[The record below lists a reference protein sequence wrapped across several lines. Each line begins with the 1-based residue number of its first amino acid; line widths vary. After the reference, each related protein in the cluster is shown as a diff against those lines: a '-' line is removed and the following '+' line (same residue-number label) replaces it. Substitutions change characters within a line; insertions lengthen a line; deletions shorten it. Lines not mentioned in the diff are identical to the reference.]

1 MFDTQEKKK
10 SLLITIGLFI
20 ALFLLLFF
28 FGLSYLD
35 PATEQGIA
43 INFGTSETGSGKTQ
57 PTKTV
62 KTAPSN
68 TTAQEIK
75 TTQTTTETPSAS
87 QPVVEEKVITQ
98 TTNDAPV
105 IKSSEKKKKTITP
118 TEKKDLKK
126 NTKKATE
133 KKASTNNEVKKTVK
147 PVEKKPDASTKNA
160 LDSFLNG
167 AKQNGETT
175 QGEGNDNAGGDKG
188 KINGDPNAKAYYGT
202 GKGLDGDGNYRLG
215 GRKALNKERK
225 IPTCNETGIVVVKIV
240 VNQQGKVIEAYPG
253 IKGTT
258 NTAPCLMQPAKI
270 AALTT
275 KFNSDSNAPS
285 KQIGSIVYE
294 FKLSE

>member
-1 MFDTQEKKK
+1 MLETQEKKK
-10 SLLITIGLFI
+10 SLAITIGLFMV
-20 ALFLLLFF
+20 LFLLLFF

-43 INFGTSETGSGKTQ
+43 VNFGTSTTGSGKIQ

-62 KTAPSN
+62 KTAPSPN
-68 TTAQEIK
+68 TTPNEVK
-75 TTQTTTETPSAS
+75 TPIPSQVEQTSSKA
-87 QPVVEEKVITQ
+87 VIEEKVITQ
-98 TTNDAPV
+98 NIEEAPV
-105 IKSSEKKKKTITP
+105 VKTSKKKKKNTTPSEKKEIKKT
-118 TEKKDLKK
+118 TESQT
-126 NTKKATE
+126 NSETKKTP
-133 KKASTNNEVKKTVK
+133 K
-147 PVEKKPDASTKNA
+147 PVEKKPDTSTKNA

-167 AKQNGETT
+167 TKKNGETT
-175 QGEGNDNAGGDKG
+175 QGEGNDTTGGDKG
-188 KINGDPNAKAYYGT
+188 KVDGNPNAKAYYGN

-240 VNQQGKVIEAYPG
+240 VNQQGKVIKAFPG

-258 NTAPCLMQPAKI
+258 NTAPCLMQPAKT
-270 AALTT
+270 AALAT

-285 KQIGSIVYE
+285 KQIGSIVYK